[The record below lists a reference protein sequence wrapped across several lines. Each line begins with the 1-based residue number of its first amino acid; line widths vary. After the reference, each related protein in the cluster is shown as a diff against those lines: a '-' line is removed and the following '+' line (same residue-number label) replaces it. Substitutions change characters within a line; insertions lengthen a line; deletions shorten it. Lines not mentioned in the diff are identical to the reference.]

1 MRNFLTKE
9 VKQAVLDIDQ
19 TGKAVKVAV
28 ASFDNIDLDGDVFDI
43 RAFTKTI
50 SERGP
55 SGSNQIWHLTNHHT
69 SLSAALGKPKEIG
82 VEGQFLYFVTDYK
95 DTPLWQS
102 IWPLYESGDIT
113 EHSVGFSI
121 VDSEQK
127 GNYRLIKEAMLW
139 EGSAVLWGANPNTP
153 TMQVVKDL
161 AGIGDE
167 TDPLQM
173 IEKLANLAKKS
184 DNELIHIGLL
194 QLYTKLQKETT
205 KPPNSTLPDVD
216 VTAVSLAL
224 TQFKN
229 KLNLL

>member
-1 MRNFLTKE
+1 MRTLLTKE
-9 VKQAVLDIDQ
+9 VKQAVLDLDT

-28 ASFDNIDLDGDVFDI
+28 ASFENLDLDGDVFDM

-55 SGSNQIWHLTNHHT
+55 NGSNQIWHLTNHYT

-127 GNYRLIKEAMLW
+127 GGYRLIKEAMLW

-153 TMQVVKDL
+153 TMQVVKQL
-161 AGIGDE
+161 AGVTDE

-173 IEKLANLAKKS
+173 IEKLANMAKKS
-184 DNELIHIGLL
+184 DNELIHIGLM
-194 QLYTKLQKETT
+194 QLYTQLLNKTT
-205 KPPNSTLPDVD
+205 KPDKTTLPEVD
-216 VTAVSLAL
+216 YTAVTLAL
-224 TQFKN
+224 THFKN
-229 KLNLL
+229 KLKLL